1 MGVTQACAKIP
12 VPVQRSGTSTE
23 GQPVLARLFQRELRG
38 FPAVQVSTNARWA
51 LNGLAGGY
59 CRGLRNGVLTLDAEP
74 GPYRTLL
81 EAIEGFAALTDA
93 GAFDDSQDL
102 NYSTTA
108 SGARYLS
115 ARR

>member
-1 MGVTQACAKIP
+1 M
-12 VPVQRSGTSTE
+12 PVQRSGTSIE

-51 LNGLAGGY
+51 LNGLAGGF
-59 CRGLRNGVLTLDAEP
+59 CRGLKNGVLTLDAEP

-93 GAFDDSQDL
+93 GAFDESQEL
-102 NYSTTA
+102 SYATTA